1 MWYGMYGLEKSGD
14 DDLVRK
20 KEGRLQSIAFYM
32 QKAFFKSR
40 KKIVEVGQGSLVRAC
55 SGPKTCFCW
64 WPVGTLTFNSAGPA
78 EIQQNAARII

>member
-1 MWYGMYGLEKSGD
+1 MVWCGMYRLEKSGD

-40 KKIVEVGQGSLVRAC
+40 KK
-55 SGPKTCFCW
+55 
-64 WPVGTLTFNSAGPA
+64 NS
-78 EIQQNAARII
+78 

>member
-1 MWYGMYGLEKSGD
+1 MVWCGMYRLEKSGD

-40 KKIVEVGQGSLVRAC
+40 KKIVEVGQGSLVSCIGDYGQIR
-55 SGPKTCFCW
+55 SNLSQ
-64 WPVGTLTFNSAGPA
+64 LTFNSLPSVDS
-78 EIQQNAARII
+78 

>member
-1 MWYGMYGLEKSGD
+1 MVWCGMYGLEKSGD

-40 KKIVEVGQGSLVRAC
+40 KK
-55 SGPKTCFCW
+55 
-64 WPVGTLTFNSAGPA
+64 NS
-78 EIQQNAARII
+78 